1 MKVRDAIKS
10 YVATVQPGE
19 SLKDGARTLVARRI
33 SGLPVVDAAGR
44 LEGML
49 SEGDILFRERGQ
61 VESIGGPLAWLISPG
76 RLEEAQ
82 KVDAR
87 LVGEAMTSPAITI
100 GPERPVTAAA
110 ALMIDRGVNRLPVV
124 DAAGRLVGIITR
136 ADLVRVFARTD
147 AEVAEE
153 IRESVMRDAMWLED
167 QNVEVQV
174 DNGEVTLRGHI
185 DRQRDA
191 ELLPKLTTSVPG
203 VVGVTSELTWSEND

>member
-1 MKVRDAIKS
+1 MKVKDAMTID
-10 YVATVQPGE
+10 VATVQPGE

-136 ADLVRVFARTD
+136 ADLVRAFARTD